1 MDLVRDAPAGQLIR
15 LLTGNKI
22 LQYPEE
28 KPDFTLP
35 DVWLQLMNNS
45 EILVGE
51 RTGDQEDTSAG
62 TPARPIH
69 NDNDKSK
76 HFVPDIDAGET
87 SGRRVK
93 EKDTED
99 DDQSDSARSTNASA
113 EIADNVQHLQE
124 YSRQKSPNA
133 DGIMSAELQ
142 MEADEMAD
150 LQKTASVPVVPKKT
164 KTGVILV
171 DWYDDDQEDPHRWSI
186 TKRGVVTGII
196 FIYTVVVYMSS
207 AIYTSSEGGIEKA
220 FGVNS
225 IDASLGLSMYVLG
238 YGVGPLILSPLSEI
252 AVIGRSPVYVV
263 TMALFV
269 ILSIPTAFV
278 RNYAGL
284 MVLRVIQGFLGSP
297 CLGSGPATLG
307 DIYSFLSLPFALS
320 IWVVAN
326 FCGPSL
332 GPLLSGFAVPV
343 KGWRWSLFEII
354 WASAPVLVIMFL
366 FLPETS
372 SPTILLRRARRL
384 RKLTGNN
391 RFMSQ
396 SEIDQRHMTVSAVAV
411 DALIKPLE
419 ITLKDPA
426 MLFIQLYSAIIYAIY
441 YSCKFT
447 VMDKALFIV
456 LTALIVFEVFPL
468 VYPPY
473 YGFNLGQI
481 GVVFLCILI
490 SCLTMILPF
499 WSYIR
504 FYLNPRIMKRG
515 LGPQEERL
523 IPAIPMSF
531 GLPIGLFLFAW
542 AARPSIHWIAPTIG
556 IAIYTGSVFVV
567 MQCLF
572 IYIPLSYQAY
582 AASLF
587 AANDFFRSA
596 LACGSIVFAHPL
608 YNNLGVA
615 KGTSLLGGLSVIGIV
630 GVILLYIFGAKLR
643 SMSKFAVYAAPE

>member
-1 MDLVRDAPAGQLIR
+1 MDLLRDAPAGQLIR

-28 KPDFTLP
+28 KSDFKLL
-35 DVWLQLMNNS
+35 DVWLQLMNDS
-45 EILVGE
+45 ETLVGE
-51 RTGDQEDTSAG
+51 HTGDQNDTSAG
-62 TPARPIH
+62 TP
-69 NDNDKSK
+69 DNAKSK
-76 HFVPDIDAGET
+76 RLVPHVDAIEASEKRKNKKET
-87 SGRRVK
+87 EEEGH
-93 EKDTED
+93 
-99 DDQSDSARSTNASA
+99 SDSAESTNASA
-113 EIADNVQHLQE
+113 EIADNVQHSQE
-124 YSRQKSPNA
+124 HPPQKQPSV
-133 DGIMSAELQ
+133 DGSVLTEPQ
-142 MEADEMAD
+142 VKADEMVN
-150 LQKTASVPVVPKKT
+150 LQKTTSVPIVPKKT

-171 DWYDDDQEDPHRWSI
+171 DWYYTDDQENPHSWSKA
-186 TKRGVVTGII
+186 KRGVVTGII
-196 FIYTVVVYMSS
+196 FTYTVVVYMSS

-238 YGVGPLILSPLSEI
+238 YGVGPLVLSPLSEI
-252 AVIGRSPVYVV
+252 AAIGRSPVYIV

-307 DIYSFLSLPFALS
+307 DIHSFLSLPFALS

-384 RKLTGNN
+384 RKLTGNS

-396 SEIDQRHMTVSAVAV
+396 SEIDQRHMTISAVAV

-441 YSCKFT
+441 YSCK
-447 VMDKALFIV
+447 VPIANKALSNFANRIGSFRSFPSCLSPLLWVQPWPDWRGLSLYSDFLFDCYTSFLELYSV
-456 LTALIVFEVFPL
+456 LFEPAHYEERSGLPRRTAHPGDTNVLRTA
-468 VYPPY
+468 YW
-473 YGFNLGQI
+473 
-481 GVVFLCILI
+481 LI
-490 SCLTMILPF
+490 SVCMGSPTIYPLDSSNH
-499 WSYIR
+499 WYCYIHC
-504 FYLNPRIMKRG
+504 
-515 LGPQEERL
+515 ERL
-523 IPAIPMSF
+523 RRNAMP
-531 GLPIGLFLFAW
+531 L
-542 AARPSIHWIAPTIG
+542 H
-556 IAIYTGSVFVV
+556 IYS
-567 MQCLF
+567 
-572 IYIPLSYQAY
+572 S
-582 AASLF
+582 
-587 AANDFFRSA
+587 
-596 LACGSIVFAHPL
+596 
-608 YNNLGVA
+608 
-615 KGTSLLGGLSVIGIV
+615 
-630 GVILLYIFGAKLR
+630 
-643 SMSKFAVYAAPE
+643 

>member
-1 MDLVRDAPAGQLIR
+1 MDLVRDAPAEQLIR
-15 LLTGNKI
+15 LLTGNRI

-28 KPDFTLP
+28 KSDFKLP
-35 DVWLQLMNNS
+35 DVWLQLMNDS
-45 EILVGE
+45 EILVDE
-51 RTGDQEDTSAG
+51 RTGDQKDTSAG
-62 TPARPIH
+62 TLARPIH
-69 NDNDKSK
+69 NDNGKSK
-76 HFVPDIDAGET
+76 QLVPDVDAGEK

-99 DDQSDSARSTNASA
+99 DGQSDSARSTNASA

-124 YSRQKSPNA
+124 HSRQKRSNA
-133 DGIMSAELQ
+133 DGIVPTELQ
-142 MEADEMAD
+142 MEANGVAG
-150 LQKTASVPVVPKKT
+150 LQKTASIPVVPKKT

-171 DWYDDDQEDPHRWSI
+171 DWYYTDDQENPHSWSKA
-186 TKRGVVTGII
+186 KRGVVTGII
-196 FIYTVVVYMSS
+196 FIYTVVVHMSS

-252 AVIGRSPVYVV
+252 AVIGRSPVYIV

-320 IWVVAN
+320 IWIVAN

-354 WASAPVLVIMFL
+354 WAAAPVLVIMFL

-384 RKLTGNN
+384 RKLTGNS

-396 SEIDQRHMTVSAVAV
+396 SEIDQRDMTVSAVAV

-441 YSCKFT
+441 YSCKVP
-447 VMDKALFIV
+447 VMDEARFIV
-456 LTALIVFEVFPL
+456 LIGLIVFEVFPL
-468 VYPPY
+468 STPRTM
-473 YGFNLGQI
+473 GL
-481 GVVFLCILI
+481 ILAR
-490 SCLTMILPF
+490 LA
-499 WSYIR
+499 WS
-504 FYLNPRIMKRG
+504 F
-515 LGPQEERL
+515 
-523 IPAIPMSF
+523 
-531 GLPIGLFLFAW
+531 
-542 AARPSIHWIAPTIG
+542 
-556 IAIYTGSVFVV
+556 
-567 MQCLF
+567 
-572 IYIPLSYQAY
+572 
-582 AASLF
+582 
-587 AANDFFRSA
+587 SA
-596 LACGSIVFAHPL
+596 F
-608 YNNLGVA
+608 
-615 KGTSLLGGLSVIGIV
+615 
-630 GVILLYIFGAKLR
+630 
-643 SMSKFAVYAAPE
+643 